1 MVEEEDV
8 RNDVGYTEI
17 RKRNTKG
24 QKKVIS
30 HLKTQITNLNVKLPL
45 LVKSRNSFLL
55 VHSFQM

>member
-1 MVEEEDV
+1 MGEEEDV
-8 RNDVGYTEI
+8 RNDVGYTEKI
-17 RKRNTKG
+17 KKEHNRTK
-24 QKKVIS
+24 QVIS